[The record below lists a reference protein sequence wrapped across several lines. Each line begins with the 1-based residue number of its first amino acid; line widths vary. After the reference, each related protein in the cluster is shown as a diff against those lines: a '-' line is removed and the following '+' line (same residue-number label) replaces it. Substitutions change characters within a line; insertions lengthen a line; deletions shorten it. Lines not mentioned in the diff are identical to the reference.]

1 MAAKRAEIT
10 WAAQNGRHSAYDRIT
25 HIGGHLSEPWS
36 LSVPQAIKLMD
47 AGKWRFFVTRDDAQ
61 VAIEARTSRS
71 GAKYLKT
78 VDERDEPHF
87 LLALP
92 GEPDKA
98 EDAA

>member
-10 WAAQNGRHSAYDRIT
+10 WTAQNGRHSAYDRIT

-36 LSVPQAIKLMD
+36 LSVPQAIKLIE
-47 AGKWRFFVTRDDAQ
+47 AGKWRFFVTRDDVA

-92 GEPDKA
+92 GEPAK
-98 EDAA
+98 EESAA